1 MASAKPAVRDRMMT
15 NGRGF
20 TLVELIVVIAI
31 MGILFS
37 MALLSYQGIQ
47 QRNDVEQ
54 KVKKMYADLM
64 NTRISAMQRGRD
76 HFVSMPTGT
85 TVYRVYEDGP
95 PPDGDG
101 KPDPITDTL
110 VTTQSVAPYTLVLQT
125 AAMSPVQFNAKGL
138 VPGTTGWVRINS
150 TAAGEYDCV
159 FIEQIKTGMGK
170 FNGTTCIVK

>member
-1 MASAKPAVRDRMMT
+1 MTSAKPAVRDRMVT

-76 HFVSMPTGT
+76 HFVTMPTGT

-95 PPDGDG
+95 APDGND
-101 KPDPITDTL
+101 
-110 VTTQSVAPYTLVLQT
+110 
-125 AAMSPVQFNAKGL
+125 
-138 VPGTTGWVRINS
+138 VPGAVQRKRARPWH
-150 TAAGEYDCV
+150 D
-159 FIEQIKTGMGK
+159 GMGK
-170 FNGTTCIVK
+170 DQFDGRR